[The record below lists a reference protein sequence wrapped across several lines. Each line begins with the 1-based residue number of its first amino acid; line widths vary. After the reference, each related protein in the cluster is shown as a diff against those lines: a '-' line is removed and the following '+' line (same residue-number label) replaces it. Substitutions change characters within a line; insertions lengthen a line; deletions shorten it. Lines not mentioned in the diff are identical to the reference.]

1 METQLKVTDQL
12 GKLAGRPETNGLHVH
27 PLFKSKDNIPYDDNG
42 NTHEN
47 VYVINTEGAFSFIL
61 TESDRAY
68 VIASLQPRRRCT
80 KAWLKSNLPSQRIL
94 VANGTLSESGL
105 HPLV

>member
-27 PLFKSKDNIPYDDNG
+27 PLFKSKDNIPYDDSG

-47 VYVINTEGAFSFIL
+47 VYVINTEGAFSFL
-61 TESDRAY
+61 
-68 VIASLQPRRRCT
+68 LG
-80 KAWLKSNLPSQRIL
+80 RIML
-94 VANGTLSESGL
+94 M
-105 HPLV
+105 

>member
-47 VYVINTEGAFSFIL
+47 VYVINTEGESLSCWVGSCLCDCIATAQKKMYKSMAKVQS
-61 TESDRAY
+61 TEPKDLGRE
-68 VIASLQPRRRCT
+68 
-80 KAWLKSNLPSQRIL
+80 WH
-94 VANGTLSESGL
+94 SE
-105 HPLV
+105 